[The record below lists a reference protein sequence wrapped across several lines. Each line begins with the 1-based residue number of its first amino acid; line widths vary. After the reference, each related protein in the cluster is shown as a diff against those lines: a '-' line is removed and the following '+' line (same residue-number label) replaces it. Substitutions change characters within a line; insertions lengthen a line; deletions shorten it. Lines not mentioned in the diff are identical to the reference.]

1 MSGKSGGPGGG
12 FLEGL
17 STLVEKLSDLAE
29 KGERLQKSG
38 DLGSS
43 NGKVRG
49 SYGVDLR
56 VGLGGA
62 GPQPN
67 SQPQESQEQ
76 EGGPSVEPVGKE
88 ESRPR
93 PAVQP
98 IREPLVDVFDEA
110 AGLLVVAQLP
120 GVPCREIL
128 LELRGDILTIDAAHD
143 DLTYH
148 KELLLPRRFSKQQLH
163 AGCRN
168 GVLEIRL
175 SDEAGSADG

>member
-38 DLGSS
+38 DLASS
-43 NGKVRG
+43 DGRARG
-49 SYGVDLR
+49 SYGVDVR

-62 GPQPN
+62 G
-67 SQPQESQEQ
+67 SQES
-76 EGGPSVEPVGKE
+76 GPPVEPVEKADASE
-88 ESRPR
+88 RAR

-120 GVPCREIL
+120 GVSCHEIV
-128 LELRGDILTIDAAHD
+128 LELREDILTLDAKHE
-143 DLTYH
+143 DLRYH
-148 KELLLPRRFSKQQLH
+148 KEILLPRRFSKEQLH

-175 SDEAGSADG
+175 MDEAGRTDE